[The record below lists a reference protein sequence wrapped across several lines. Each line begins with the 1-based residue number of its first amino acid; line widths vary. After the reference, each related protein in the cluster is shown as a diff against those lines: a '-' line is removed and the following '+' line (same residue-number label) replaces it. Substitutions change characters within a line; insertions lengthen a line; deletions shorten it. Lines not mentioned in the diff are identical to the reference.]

1 MKSSTRIQRRLLPGL
16 ALALCLAG
24 PGVAATTV
32 CGMPV
37 SDPGDPAGGGSD
49 LSLASAIERPASMLT
64 CAQGY
69 MLEKCGDHE
78 SAHKVFDKCIAA
90 GYPGAMIW
98 KALLLEDGTGVEPNP
113 EEAARLLHRAATSGD
128 PAYAPIGKMHY
139 ATMLHLGRGVPR
151 DEAAARQ
158 WFAAAAAEGSEE
170 AREFLRSGYHTGYRD
185 KQAMGAGIPTAAALA
200 AGLTGDNASI
210 RPAGGTP
217 LAVAAAAAR
226 AVEVVAAGTPQQ
238 QLPPATPSVPPAAA
252 PALPEMSGQRLAP
265 AIAQAAAG
273 SPASLWLAL
282 SLLLVVAVGVV
293 RQSAG
298 SRQALFSKL
307 AK

>member
-1 MKSSTRIQRRLLPGL
+1 MRLSTSIQRRLLPGL

-32 CGMPV
+32 CGMAV

-49 LSLASAIERPASMLT
+49 LSLASALERPAGMLT

-98 KALLLEDGTGVEPNP
+98 KALLLDDGTGVEANP
-113 EEAARLLHRAATSGD
+113 EEAARLLLRAATSGD

-158 WFAAAAAEGSEE
+158 WFEAAAAEGSEE
-170 AREFLRSGYHTGYRD
+170 AREFLKSGYHTGYRD
-185 KQAMGAGIPTAAALA
+185 LRAMGAGTPTAAALA
-200 AGLTGDNASI
+200 RGLTGDNASI
-210 RPAGGTP
+210 RSAVGDQ
-217 LAVAAAAAR
+217 LAVSAK
-226 AVEVVAAGTPQQ
+226 VAGAIAPPQS
-238 QLPPATPSVPPAAA
+238 PPASPPAEAQ
-252 PALPEMSGQRLAP
+252 PLPEMSGQRLAP
-265 AIAQAAAG
+265 AIDPVAAAD

-282 SLLLVVAVGVV
+282 SLLLVFAVGIV

-298 SRQALFSKL
+298 SRQTLFPNL

>member
-1 MKSSTRIQRRLLPGL
+1 MKLSTRILPGL
-16 ALALCLAG
+16 VLCISATAY
-24 PGVAATTV
+24 AATTV
-32 CGMPV
+32 CGMAV
-37 SDPGDPAGGGSD
+37 SDPGDPAGAGSD
-49 LSLASAIERPASMLT
+49 LSLASALERPAGMLT

-98 KALLLEDGTGVEPNP
+98 KALLLDDGTGVEPNP

-158 WFAAAAAEGSEE
+158 WFEAAAAEGSAE
-170 AREFLRSGYHTGYRD
+170 AREFLKSGYHTGYRD
-185 KQAMGAGIPTAAALA
+185 LRAMGAGTPTAAALA
-200 AGLTGDNASI
+200 PGLTGDNASI
-210 RPAGGTP
+210 RSAVGDP
-217 LAVAAAAAR
+217 LAVSAKVVGASAPPPQSSPASPP
-226 AVEVVAAGTPQQ
+226 VEAQP
-238 QLPPATPSVPPAAA
+238 
-252 PALPEMSGQRLAP
+252 LPEMSGQRLAP
-265 AIAQAAAG
+265 AIDPVAAAD

-282 SLLLVVAVGVV
+282 SLLLVFAVGIV

-298 SRQALFSKL
+298 SRLPLFPKL